1 MPGGGPDLSAP
12 ALQTVAD
19 QVLKLRG
26 HFGLGRMMP
35 VGDRGL
41 PVEVRI
47 KRLNCHPGP
56 GRASALRVPRVRP
69 SVGIR

>member
-1 MPGGGPDLSAP
+1 MAVRTYPPPPSKPLP
-12 ALQTVAD
+12 TKY
-19 QVLKLRG
+19 KLRG

-47 KRLNCHPGP
+47 KRLNRHPG
-56 GRASALRVPRVRP
+56 AE
-69 SVGIR
+69 